1 MENPGALALIPTL
14 VVIVLAVLSRR
25 ALEPL
30 VGGVIVGYVM
40 ISQDEVMQRTM
51 ASAQTVLA
59 DSTIVWILL
68 AVSLFGALTHLV
80 VHSGGAQAFSGVLIR
95 FCRTRKSSLIATW
108 VLGLLIFIDD
118 YLNALTVGTSM
129 KGVTDEHRVSRP
141 MLAYIVDSTA
151 APICVLVPLSTW
163 AVYVSGLLETNG
175 VAEAGAGMAAY
186 ISAIPYMIY
195 PIVAVLL
202 VPLVAIGLVPALG
215 PMKTAEARAAA
226 GESTATATGGELEID
241 FEYRGEPRLR
251 NFLVPIVSLI
261 FFTWWFDIDILMG
274 VTAALVITFVLYG
287 LQGTL
292 KVGQM
297 FDFAMEGLKG
307 MVPAIAIIVASFMLK
322 EVNDILGLTDFVIE
336 TVSPYLTAILL
347 PPVAFLALSLI
358 AFATGSFWGMY
369 AIALPIILPLG
380 MALGIDVP
388 ILVGVVVSAGAFG
401 SHACFYGDS
410 TVLSASSSDVATMD
424 HALTQLPY
432 VLIAAGVSALAYL
445 ALGLA

>member
-1 MENPGALALIPTL
+1 MENFGALALIPTL
-14 VVIVLAVLSRR
+14 AVIVLAVLSRR
-25 ALEPL
+25 ALESL
-30 VGGVIVGYVM
+30 VGGVIVGQVM
-40 ISQDEVMQRTM
+40 ISQDEVMQRIV

-59 DSTIVWILL
+59 DGTIVWILL

-80 VHSGGAQAFSGVLIR
+80 VHSGGAQAFAGLLIR
-95 FCRTRKSSLIATW
+95 ICRTRRSSLIATW
-108 VLGLLIFIDD
+108 ALGLLIFIDD
-118 YLNALTVGTSM
+118 YLNALTVGASM
-129 KGVTDEHRVSRP
+129 KRVTDSHRVSRP
-141 MLAYIVDSTA
+141 MLSYVVDSTA

-163 AVYVSGLLETNG
+163 AVYVSGLLEING
-175 VAEAGAGMAAY
+175 VAEAGQGVVAY
-186 ISAIPYMIY
+186 ISSIPYMIY
-195 PIVAVLL
+195 PLVAVLL

-215 PMKTAEARAAA
+215 AMKRAEARAYA
-226 GESTATATGGELEID
+226 GESTATAVQDEPQID
-241 FEYRGEPRLR
+241 FQHRGAPRLH

-261 FFTWWFDIDILMG
+261 FFTWWFEVDILMG
-274 VTAALVITFVLYG
+274 VTAALVISVLLYG

-297 FDFAMEGLKG
+297 FDLAMEGVKG

-336 TVSPYLTAILL
+336 TVSPLMTATLL
-347 PPVAFLALSLI
+347 PPVAFLTLALI

-380 MALGIDVP
+380 LALDMDAFL
-388 ILVGVVVSAGAFG
+388 LVGVVVSAGAFG

-410 TVLSASSSDVATMD
+410 TVLSASSSDVTTMD

-432 VLIAAGVSALAYL
+432 VLIAAGLSALAYF
-445 ALGLA
+445 ALGLV